1 MFRIFLITCLIV
13 RVTFLTAQDDITGEW
28 QGALNVQGTQ
38 LRLVLHVALEDG
50 NYSATLDSPDQGAK
64 GLPVTSITFENSV
77 LKFELANIK
86 ASYTGKLKEGVF
98 NGNWSQGPGV
108 MPLDFKRGVIEKK
121 IVIRP
126 QEPSMPYPYSEEDV
140 TFENKTAGIRLA
152 GTLTK
157 PKTAGPHPVVVLISG
172 SGAQDRNEEM
182 AGHKPF
188 LIIADYLSRNGIA
201 VLRYDDRGTAQSE
214 GNFAT
219 ATTKDL
225 ATDAS
230 SAVQYLSTRKD
241 IDQQNIG
248 LMGHSEGGVIAPIVA
263 AELDNVAFIVLLA
276 GTGISGDELLLMQ
289 SEAISSAQGVSGP
302 LLERSLE
309 INAGIFKIVKKAT
322 DQEVLKK
329 ELSDYILAEVPAA
342 FRPENMTEEDFV
354 RSQTTT
360 ILSPWMQYFIKYN
373 PALIL
378 PSVTCPVLAVNGD
391 KDLQVPSQVN
401 LNAIKA
407 GLEKGGNQQ
416 VKTIEYPNL
425 NHLFQTT
432 ETGLPSEYGE
442 LEETFSVKVLEDV
455 TQWLKTVFK

>member
-188 LIIADYLSRNGIA
+188 LIIADYLTRNGIA